1 MENEEKLGKMRY
13 WLTGLFLIIS
23 GAVTAILSLIPES
36 SIGMIMSDMNY
47 WKIIGVI
54 AVATAAAYFLYS
66 FVLNKN

>member
-36 SIGMIMSDMNY
+36 NIGMIMSDMNY

-54 AVATAAAYFLYS
+54 AIATAAAYFLYS
-66 FVLNKN
+66 FVVNKN